1 MQTQRK
7 HAARSIVSNAATR
20 GRLHNNI
27 IQWREQAE
35 VTRALR
41 QLPLQAPAP
50 QESNDTDPPLLA
62 MLVAALAGLV
72 LWALFGWGVVA
83 LIDVV
88 GGAL

>member
-27 IQWREQAE
+27 IQWRNQAE
-35 VTRALR
+35 ATRALR
-41 QLPLQAPAP
+41 QLPLPAPAP
-50 QESNDTDPPLLA
+50 QESDDTDPPLLS
-62 MLVAALAGLV
+62 MLLAALAGLV